1 MFTTILILNKLEV
14 GDKNIPNESINLGRV
29 SRFDQGKKPKREIEL
44 HSIELYRL
52 PSSLTTQ
59 SFTVSNLT
67 V

>member
-1 MFTTILILNKLEV
+1 MFTTILILNKKKV
-14 GDKNIPNESINLGRV
+14 GDKNIPNRFINLGRV

-44 HSIELYRL
+44 HSIELYCL
-52 PSSLTTQ
+52 PSSPTQ